1 MTAWQA
7 LYVKELKDNRGIFL
21 FLLLVAF
28 CLGAYSLLVSLGDAE
43 PTGRMALVALPYLMA
58 LVFPFL
64 LTHSFSQE
72 FKGQTHYLLL
82 SLPVPRWALVLSK
95 FAAVLTGSAALFV
108 VATIFLH
115 AVFLRLLVI
124 LEADP
129 HGRISY
135 VGGSDLWV
143 LAACGY
149 FSITVLL
156 LGIGTLVASVRL
168 MVRRFQGLLA
178 ALCFV
183 GCLYV
188 YGRLL
193 QPVVSRLDF
202 LGTYDLT
209 VIEKAA
215 GAEEI
220 QHAQPE
226 LQVLLYSC
234 VMGLLFLGMGT
245 WLIEKRVEA

>member
-1 MTAWQA
+1 MIASWITII
-7 LYVKELKDNRGIFL
+7 VVVV
-21 FLLLVAF
+21 VAF
-28 CLGAYSLLVSLGDAE
+28 AATRKMRIIPRRLQGLVEVLLEMLLNFVESVAGKKD
-43 PTGRMALVALPYLMA
+43 GRRF
-58 LVFPFL
+58 FP
-64 LTHSFSQE
+64 
-72 FKGQTHYLLL
+72 
-82 SLPVPRWALVLSK
+82 
-95 FAAVLTGSAALFV
+95 V